1 MQSSIHTLS
10 CGTILHGHSYNY
22 QIKGVL
28 GHGAF
33 GITYLASICLKGEL
47 GILNSNVSVAIKEF
61 FLQDVSARSSSGDIY
76 EPSPNS
82 IAYKY
87 GKKFKKEAL
96 NLARLNHQNIVKVLE
111 SFEENNTYYYVMEY
125 IEGSSLDAYILEKG
139 GLPEK
144 EALQYV
150 EEIGKA
156 LQYMHSQK
164 MLHLD
169 LKP

>member
-1 MQSSIHTLS
+1 
-10 CGTILHGHSYNY
+10 
-22 QIKGVL
+22 
-28 GHGAF
+28 
-33 GITYLASICLKGEL
+33 
-47 GILNSNVSVAIKEF
+47 
-61 FLQDVSARSSSGDIY
+61 
-76 EPSPNS
+76 
-82 IAYKY
+82 
-87 GKKFKKEAL
+87 
-96 NLARLNHQNIVKVLE
+96 
-111 SFEENNTYYYVMEY
+111 MEY

-169 LKP
+169 LKPKNIMRRTDNTLFLIDFGLSKQIDKTENRNQALLLALVLPVMPP

>member
-1 MQSSIHTLS
+1 
-10 CGTILHGHSYNY
+10 
-22 QIKGVL
+22 
-28 GHGAF
+28 
-33 GITYLASICLKGEL
+33 
-47 GILNSNVSVAIKEF
+47 
-61 FLQDVSARSSSGDIY
+61 
-76 EPSPNS
+76 
-82 IAYKY
+82 
-87 GKKFKKEAL
+87 
-96 NLARLNHQNIVKVLE
+96 
-111 SFEENNTYYYVMEY
+111 MEY

-169 LKP
+169 LKPKNIMRRTDNTLFLIDFGLSKQIDKNGEPESSTTIGLGTPGYAPLEQGSQEYGKITRAHIGYLRFRGHSL

>member
-61 FLQDVSARSSSGDIY
+61 FLQDVVPEVHQEIFMSHL
-76 EPSPNS
+76 P
-82 IAYKY
+82 IALHTSMERNL
-87 GKKFKKEAL
+87 KK
-96 NLARLNHQNIVKVLE
+96 R
-111 SFEENNTYYYVMEY
+111 
-125 IEGSSLDAYILEKG
+125 
-139 GLPEK
+139 P
-144 EALQYV
+144 
-150 EEIGKA
+150 
-156 LQYMHSQK
+156 
-164 MLHLD
+164 
-169 LKP
+169 

>member
-82 IAYKY
+82 IAYK
-87 GKKFKKEAL
+87 
-96 NLARLNHQNIVKVLE
+96 
-111 SFEENNTYYYVMEY
+111 
-125 IEGSSLDAYILEKG
+125 
-139 GLPEK
+139 
-144 EALQYV
+144 
-150 EEIGKA
+150 
-156 LQYMHSQK
+156 
-164 MLHLD
+164 
-169 LKP
+169 

>member
-1 MQSSIHTLS
+1 
-10 CGTILHGHSYNY
+10 
-22 QIKGVL
+22 
-28 GHGAF
+28 
-33 GITYLASICLKGEL
+33 
-47 GILNSNVSVAIKEF
+47 
-61 FLQDVSARSSSGDIY
+61 
-76 EPSPNS
+76 
-82 IAYKY
+82 
-87 GKKFKKEAL
+87 
-96 NLARLNHQNIVKVLE
+96 
-111 SFEENNTYYYVMEY
+111 MEY

-169 LKP
+169 LKPKNIMRRTDNTLFLIDFGLSKQIDKNGEPESSTTIGLGTP